1 MPSRV
6 AVEIKDGVAEVR
18 LTRPDKL
25 NALDDAMF
33 DGLIEAGQGLIADP
47 RVRAVVL
54 SGEGEAFC
62 AGLDVASF
70 TEGGR
75 SLTEIA
81 GELGQRRHGIAN
93 RLQYAVWVWREA
105 PFPVIAAAHGV
116 AYGGGFQLL
125 LGADIR
131 LVTPTA
137 RLAILEIKWGLV
149 PDLGGTQLMR
159 HLAREDV
166 IRELTY
172 TGRVF
177 SGLEACQMGFAT
189 RACDDPRAEAL
200 ALAAEIAARSP
211 DAVRAAK
218 RLFNNAPYR
227 TAAEGLIDESF
238 EQSRLIGAPN
248 QIEAVLAA
256 LQKRAPKFSD

>member
-1 MPSRV
+1 
-6 AVEIKDGVAEVR
+6 
-18 LTRPDKL
+18 
-25 NALDDAMF
+25 
-33 DGLIEAGQGLIADP
+33 
-47 RVRAVVL
+47 
-54 SGEGEAFC
+54 
-62 AGLDVASF
+62 
-70 TEGGR
+70 
-75 SLTEIA
+75 
-81 GELGQRRHGIAN
+81 
-93 RLQYAVWVWREA
+93 
-105 PFPVIAAAHGV
+105 VIAAAHGV
-116 AYGGGFQLL
+116 AYGGGFQLM